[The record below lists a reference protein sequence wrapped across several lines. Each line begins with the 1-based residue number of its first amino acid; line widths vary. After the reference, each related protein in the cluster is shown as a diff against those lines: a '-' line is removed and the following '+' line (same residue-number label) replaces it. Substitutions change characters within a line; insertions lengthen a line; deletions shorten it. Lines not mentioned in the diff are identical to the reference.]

1 MVDILGQ
8 VIHNCCSYLLPVL
21 PSGGVQALNQAG
33 GVTEKH
39 CVAGR
44 PRHHAVDVDGQVV
57 VVFVFIEVVD
67 GHVVVFDGDKGG
79 DNGGQRHI
87 S

>member
-1 MVDILGQ
+1 M
-8 VIHNCCSYLLPVL
+8 
-21 PSGGVQALNQAG
+21 NQAG
-33 GVTEKH
+33 GVTKKH

-44 PRHHAVDVDGQVV
+44 PRHHAVDVDGHVV
-57 VVFVFIEVVD
+57 VVVVVFIEVVD

-79 DNGGQRHI
+79 DNGGQRYI

>member
-1 MVDILGQ
+1 M
-8 VIHNCCSYLLPVL
+8 
-21 PSGGVQALNQAG
+21 NQAG

-44 PRHHAVDVDGQVV
+44 PRHHAVDVDCQVV

-67 GHVVVFDGDKGG
+67 GHVVVFDGDIRVVIMVDK
-79 DNGGQRHI
+79 DTFR
-87 S
+87 SRCPPLSCC

>member
-1 MVDILGQ
+1 M
-8 VIHNCCSYLLPVL
+8 
-21 PSGGVQALNQAG
+21 NQAG
-33 GVTEKH
+33 GVTKKH

-44 PRHHAVDVDGQVV
+44 PRHHAVDVDCQVV

-67 GHVVVFDGDKGG
+67 SHVVVFYGDKGG
-79 DNGGQRHI
+79 DNGGQRYI